1 MADEILRREGEN
13 ILNEEGEVVARFE
26 ANNIIKTGSGGGLGE
41 VKSFTYEGN
50 GVDITFPEVPTLVL
64 SMETYSEFHI
74 KHMPFYFHD
83 GRVDNLMM
91 YESGSASGYYDIEG
105 NVVTPH
111 GFADTRGALI
121 RVGLTVTVYYM

>member
-1 MADEILRREGEN
+1 MAEEILRREGNN
-13 ILNEEGEVVARFE
+13 ILNEAGENVARFE
-26 ANNIIKTGSGGGLGE
+26 ANNIIKLGAGGGLGE

-50 GVDITFPEVPTLVL
+50 GTNIVFPEVPKLVL
-64 SMETYSEFHI
+64 SMETFSEFHI

-91 YESGSASGYYDIEG
+91 YESGSAPGYYDIEG
-105 NVVTPH
+105 NVATPH
-111 GFADTRGALI
+111 GFADSRGSLI